1 MKNNILMC
9 ILCGNKNKYGKR
21 NRKINLNNIFVVLLY
36 EKEFQL
42 LNLNIDAYIYIY
54 SESY

>member
-1 MKNNILMC
+1 MKNNILMY
-9 ILCGNKNKYGKR
+9 ILCGNKNKHGKW
-21 NRKINLNNIFVVLLY
+21 NRKINLNNIFVLLY

-54 SESY
+54 S

>member
-1 MKNNILMC
+1 MKNNILMY
-9 ILCGNKNKYGKR
+9 ILCGNKKHGKW
-21 NRKINLNNIFVVLLY
+21 NRKINLNNIFVLLY